1 MRAARF
7 VAGRLG
13 STLVVLLVIVV
24 ISYLVF
30 YLLPADPARLA
41 CGRPCTP
48 ENLEVARDF
57 MGFGEPWWRQLLDF
71 LGGIFAGRT
80 FGEGAAAI
88 HCAAPCFGYSFQ
100 QNAQVIDLIGSHAP
114 VTASLAV
121 GAAILWLLLGVG
133 TGVLSAVRRGT
144 LVDRIAMTGAVAG
157 VSAPTYLLGLLGI
170 LVFGFTFDM
179 VPVHGYVP
187 FTDSPVDW
195 AWHLVLPWLVLACV
209 HAALYARL
217 TRDQMIEA
225 LSEDYIRTAR
235 AKGLGERRVI
245 GWHALRNVLLPVVT
259 LFGIDLGSLLGGAVI
274 TERVFGMPG
283 IGALI
288 IGAVHELDVP
298 LLLGCTLFAA
308 LVVVLCNFAVD
319 LLYGVLDPRT
329 REESA

>member
-7 VAGRLG
+7 VAGRLAG
-13 STLVVLLVIVV
+13 MLGVLLAIAI

-48 ENLEVARDF
+48 ENLAIARDF

-71 LGGIFAGRT
+71 LGGIVAGRT
-80 FGEGAAAI
+80 FGSGAAAI
-88 HCAAPCFGYSFQ
+88 HCPAPCFGYSFQ
-100 QNAQVIDLIGSHAP
+100 QNAQVLDLIGSHAP
-114 VTASLAV
+114 VTASLAI
-121 GAAILWLLLGVG
+121 GAALLWLILGVG
-133 TGVLSAVRRGT
+133 TGVLAAVRRGR
-144 LVDRIAMTGAVAG
+144 LADRFAMAGAVAG

-170 LVFGFTFDM
+170 LVFGFTLDM

-187 FTDSPVDW
+187 FAQSPVDW
-195 AWHLVLPWLVLACV
+195 AWHLALPWLVLAYV

-217 TRDQMIEA
+217 VRGQMIEA
-225 LSEDYIRTAR
+225 LGEDYIRTAR
-235 AKGLGERRVI
+235 AKGLSEPRVI

-283 IGALI
+283 IGALMI
-288 IGAVHELDVP
+288 DAVHELDVP

-308 LVVVLCNFAVD
+308 LLVVVCNFAVD
-319 LLYGVLDPRT
+319 LLYGLLDPRT
-329 REESA
+329 REGTP